1 MAAERKSDD
10 VRRMEI
16 EVEDW
21 NWGVL
26 KVGTKSWYYQYTK
39 ANQGKEVEE
48 STLAMAMNGIF
59 LVFASN

>member
-21 NWGVL
+21 NWGIL
-26 KVGTKSWYYQYTK
+26 KVGPKSCYCQYKK
-39 ANQGKEVEE
+39 ANQGREVEE
-48 STLAMAMNGIF
+48 STLAVAMNGIF

>member
-16 EVEDW
+16 EIEGW

-26 KVGTKSWYYQYTK
+26 KVGPKSWYYINIKK
-39 ANQGKEVEE
+39 ANQGREV
-48 STLAMAMNGIF
+48 
-59 LVFASN
+59 